1 MMILAKMR
9 VTARDVDDDKVLL
22 ESMVYVSDMGRE
34 KLPAAAIRKL
44 CRNHAELNTSAV
56 RCEAVIVASAE
67 FPAKASAAHRS
78 LLAFVQENAP
88 TLVPEDL
95 DESVHEA
102 LSARASEINNQG
114 LDAQLGCLFEMS
126 DLDSVLT
133 ELCDCLNAR
142 EED

>member
-34 KLPAAAIRKL
+34 KLPAVAIRKL

-67 FPAKASAAHRS
+67 FPAKASAVPT

-88 TLVPEDL
+88 ALVPEDL

-114 LDAQLGCLFEMS
+114 LDAQLGCLLEMS

>member
-1 MMILAKMR
+1 MMILAKVR

-67 FPAKASAAHRS
+67 FPAKASAVPT
-78 LLAFVQENAP
+78 LLVFVQENAA
-88 TLVPEDL
+88 LAPEDL